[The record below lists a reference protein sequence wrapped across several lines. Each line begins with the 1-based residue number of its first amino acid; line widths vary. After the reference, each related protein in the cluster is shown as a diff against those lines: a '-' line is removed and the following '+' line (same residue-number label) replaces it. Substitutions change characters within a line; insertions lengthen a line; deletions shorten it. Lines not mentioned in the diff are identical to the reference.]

1 MAEWNK
7 EDEELFK
14 KYAMDIQKK
23 ILSGGYTDPE
33 EIKKESDRIVKH
45 HNIEDAHAILGNT
58 FGRGGGT
65 RWAKAKG
72 IEGLI
77 DTVEL
82 VSMMAG
88 AGKGT
93 GKDYAKR
100 HLPQNNAKMFKEAG
114 ENLLVGEDV
123 EKKVAGGEGQNYRT
137 TTTTTKAALKTNDL
151 SAKEFKKLRDE
162 FRKNSSYGSSGG
174 FGDFSLDPNDLETK
188 KLIEKFKKE
197 RPTTSEED
205 ANYNP
210 YMKLTRDERRAAAS
224 REGYDYVGDHERAGK
239 KMREELEK
247 KPTEII
253 PKWKD
258 PKMTEPNTVIN
269 KGVPKSII
277 SDNLRN
283 RNKNDATA
291 ANYANRM
298 LDKLVYFM
306 DSYGDTPIGKA
317 LRKTALSTFD
327 WKLSEPGTTGN
338 LPQQYKDTINRGTG
352 SAERPVKTKGL
363 RNAVTKSGKDYF
375 ETALK
380 PAMEK
385 LRNQFDSIY
394 SEKDAIK
401 YAERIA
407 GRKFPD
413 KRAAVAFLAAAVA
426 NALYSE
432 DLSEDLSEKQHKSK
446 LYEDEGLIPSEGT
459 YGARYNAERL
469 AGNDRAK
476 MLKAGDLLINDW
488 LGKFSEKNIDEDD
501 IEVLEEI
508 RDIMNSYNKSKGQ
521 PIRASDSIIADI
533 LSNPVYMK
541 MFNKYNDPMLH
552 MK

>member
-7 EDEELFK
+7 EDEELFE
-14 KYAMDIQKK
+14 KYAKDFEKK
-23 ILSGGYTDPE
+23 ILFGGYTDPE

-65 RWAKAKG
+65 KWAKSKG
-72 IEGLI
+72 LEGFVDAAVLAA
-77 DTVEL
+77 
-82 VSMMAG
+82 MMAG
-88 AGKGT
+88 AGAGT

-100 HLPQNNAKMFKEAG
+100 HLPQNNAKMFEEAG

-123 EKKVAGGEGQNYRT
+123 EKKVAGGEGQNYK
-137 TTTTTKAALKTNDL
+137 TTTTKASLKTNDL
-151 SAKEFKKLRDE
+151 SAKEFKKLRDG
-162 FRKNSSYGSSGG
+162 FRKTISDSD
-174 FGDFSLDPNDLETK
+174 FGDYSKLDPNDIETN
-188 KLIEKFKKE
+188 KLIEKFKNE
-197 RPTTSEED
+197 RPTTSKED

-210 YMKLTRDERRAAAS
+210 YMKLERDERRAAAS
-224 REGYDYVGDHERAGK
+224 KAGYDYLGDHGRAGK
-239 KMREELEK
+239 KLREELEK
-247 KPTEII
+247 RPIEII
-253 PKWKD
+253 YKQKD
-258 PKMTEPNTVIN
+258 SKMTEPNTVIN
-269 KGVPKSII
+269 KGVPKSKIN
-277 SDNLRN
+277 DNLRN

-291 ANYANRM
+291 AEYYNRM

-317 LRKTALSTFD
+317 LRKTAESTSD
-327 WKLSEPGTTGN
+327 WKLSEPGTTGY
-338 LPQQYKDTINRGTG
+338 LPQQYKNVINMETKDP
-352 SAERPVKTKGL
+352 ATPKKTKGL
-363 RNAVTKSGKDYF
+363 RDAITKSGQDYA
-375 ETALK
+375 EKALNPIK
-380 PAMEK
+380 EK
-385 LRNQFDSIY
+385 LRNQFESIY
-394 SEKDAIK
+394 SEKDILK

-407 GRKFPD
+407 GRKFTD
-413 KRAAVAFLAAAVA
+413 KKTAVAFLASVVA
-426 NALYSE
+426 NTLHSE
-432 DLSEDLSEKQHKSK
+432 DLSEGLVEHKSK

-521 PIRASDSIIADI
+521 SIRASDSVIADI

>member
-7 EDEELFK
+7 EDEELFE
-14 KYAMDIQKK
+14 KYAKDFEKK
-23 ILSGGYTDPE
+23 ILFGGYTDPE

-65 RWAKAKG
+65 RWAKSKG
-72 IEGLI
+72 LEGFVDAAVLAA
-77 DTVEL
+77 T
-82 VSMMAG
+82 MAG
-88 AGKGT
+88 AGAGT

-100 HLPQNNAKMFKEAG
+100 HLPQNNAKMFEEAG

-123 EKKVAGGEGQNYRT
+123 EKKVAGGEGQNYK
-137 TTTTTKAALKTNDL
+137 TTTTKASLKTNDL
-151 SAKEFKKLRDE
+151 SAKEFKKLRDG
-162 FRKNSSYGSSGG
+162 FRKSMSDSD
-174 FGDFSLDPNDLETK
+174 FGDYNSLDANDPETK
-188 KLIEKFKKE
+188 KLIEKFKNEK
-197 RPTTSEED
+197 PTTSEED

-210 YMKLTRDERRAAAS
+210 YMKLTREERRAAAS
-224 REGYDYVGDHERAGK
+224 KAGYDSLGEHERAGK
-239 KMREELEK
+239 KMREELKK

-253 PKWKD
+253 YKQKD

-269 KGVPKSII
+269 TGVSKSVI
-277 SDNLRN
+277 SNNLRN
-283 RNKNDATA
+283 RNKSDAKIANDAE
-291 ANYANRM
+291 RM
-298 LDKLVYFM
+298 LDKFVYFM
-306 DSYGDTPIGKA
+306 DSYGETPIGTAIRKA
-317 LRKTALSTFD
+317 AKRDFD
-327 WKLSEPGTTGN
+327 WELSKEGASNN
-338 LPQQYKDTINRGTG
+338 LSKDYKDIINTEMRSPGRVE
-352 SAERPVKTKGL
+352 SSKKFRENNKTREILKYAKQ
-363 RNAVTKSGKDYF
+363 NIKHQF
-375 ETALK
+375 ESI
-380 PAMEK
+380 P
-385 LRNQFDSIY
+385 DSSI
-394 SEKDAIK
+394 IK
-401 YAERIA
+401 HAERIF
-407 GRKFPD
+407 GERFP
-413 KRAAVAFLAAAVA
+413 KATAVALLASAVA
-426 NALYSE
+426 NMLYSE

-521 PIRASDSIIADI
+521 SIRASDSVIADI

>member
-33 EIKKESDRIVKH
+33 EIKRESDRIVKH

-58 FGRGGGT
+58 FGRGGGS
-65 RWAKAKG
+65 RWAKSKG
-72 IEGLI
+72 FEGLV
-77 DTVEL
+77 DTIEL
-82 VSMMAG
+82 AAMIAG
-88 AGKGT
+88 AGAGT

-123 EKKVAGGEGQNYRT
+123 EKKVAGGEGQNYKT
-137 TTTTTKAALKTNDL
+137 TTTTTKASLKTNDL

-162 FRKNSSYGSSGG
+162 FRKNSSYGSSGSE
-174 FGDFSLDPNDLETK
+174 FGDYSLDPNDLETK

-210 YMKLTRDERRAAAS
+210 YMKLERDVRRDAAS
-224 REGYDYVGDHERAGK
+224 KAGYDSLGEHERAGK

-247 KPTEII
+247 KPTETI
-253 PKWKD
+253 PKYKD

-277 SDNLRN
+277 SENLRD
-283 RNKNDATA
+283 RNKKDAKVANDAE
-291 ANYANRM
+291 RM
-298 LDKLVYFM
+298 LDRFTYFM
-306 DSYGDTPIGKA
+306 DTYGDTSIGTAIRKA
-317 LRKTALSTFD
+317 AKKDFD
-327 WKLSEPGTTGN
+327 WELSKDGASNN
-338 LPQQYKDTINRGTG
+338 LSKDYKDIINTEIRSPERVEG
-352 SAERPVKTKGL
+352 SKKFRENNKT
-363 RNAVTKSGKDYF
+363 R
-375 ETALK
+375 EILK
-380 PAMEK
+380 YAKQNIMHQLESIPD
-385 LRNQFDSIY
+385 DSI
-394 SEKDAIK
+394 IK
-401 YAERIA
+401 HAERIF
-407 GRKFPD
+407 GERFP
-413 KRAAVAFLAAAVA
+413 KRTAIVLLASAVA
-426 NALYSE
+426 NLLYSE
-432 DLSEDLSEKQHKSK
+432 DLSEEDSGKKHKSK

-521 PIRASDSIIADI
+521 SIRASDSVIADI

>member
-7 EDEELFK
+7 EDEALFE
-14 KYAMDIQKK
+14 KYAKDFEKK

-65 RWAKAKG
+65 KWAKSKG
-72 IEGLI
+72 LEGFVDAAVLAA
-77 DTVEL
+77 T
-82 VSMMAG
+82 MAG
-88 AGKGT
+88 AGAGT

-100 HLPQNNAKMFKEAG
+100 HLPQNNAKMFEEAG

-123 EKKVAGGEGQNYRT
+123 EKKVAGGEGQNYKT
-137 TTTTTKAALKTNDL
+137 NTTTTTKASLKTNDL
-151 SAKEFKKLRDE
+151 SAQEFKKLRDG
-162 FRKNSSYGSSGG
+162 FRKSMSDSD
-174 FGDFSLDPNDLETK
+174 FGDYSKLDPNDLETK
-188 KLIEKFKKE
+188 KLIEKFKNE
-197 RPTTSEED
+197 RPTTSKED

-224 REGYDYVGDHERAGK
+224 KAGYDSLGDHERAGK

-253 PKWKD
+253 YKQKD

-269 KGVPKSII
+269 KGVPKSEI

-283 RNKNDATA
+283 RNKNDAMA

-298 LDKLVYFM
+298 LDKLAYFM

-317 LRKTALSTFD
+317 LRKTAESTSD
-327 WKLSEPGTTGN
+327 WKLSEPGTTGY
-338 LPQQYKDTINRGTG
+338 LPQQYKNVINMETRST
-352 SAERPVKTKGL
+352 ERPVKTKGL
-363 RNAVTKSGKDYF
+363 RNAITKSGKDYF

-407 GRKFPD
+407 GRKFTD

-432 DLSEDLSEKQHKSK
+432 DLGEHKSK

-469 AGNDRAK
+469 VGNDRAK

-488 LGKFSEKNIDEDD
+488 LGKFSEKNIDEED

-521 PIRASDSIIADI
+521 PIRTSDSVIADI

-541 MFNKYNDPMLH
+541 MFNKYTDPMLH

>member
-1 MAEWNK
+1 MSEWNK

-58 FGRGGGT
+58 FGRGGGS

-72 IEGLI
+72 FEGLV
-77 DTVEL
+77 DTAVL
-82 VSMMAG
+82 VATMAG
-88 AGKGT
+88 AGNGT

-123 EKKVAGGEGQNYRT
+123 EKKVAGGEGQNYK
-137 TTTTTKAALKTNDL
+137 TTTTKASLKTNDL
-151 SAKEFKKLRDE
+151 SAQEFKKLRDS
-162 FRKNSSYGSSGG
+162 FRKSMSDSD
-174 FGDFSLDPNDLETK
+174 FGEYNSLDPNDLETK
-188 KLIEKFKKE
+188 KLIEKFKNE
-197 RPTTSEED
+197 RPTTSKED

-210 YMKLTRDERRAAAS
+210 YMKLERDVRRAAAT
-224 REGYDYVGDHERAGK
+224 REGYDYLGDHGRAGK
-239 KMREELEK
+239 KMREEREK
-247 KPTEII
+247 KPTEVIYTQ
-253 PKWKD
+253 KKD
-258 PKMTEPNTVIN
+258 SKMTEPNTVIN

-277 SDNLRN
+277 NDNLRDH
-283 RNKNDATA
+283 NKKDAKIANDAE
-291 ANYANRM
+291 RM
-298 LDKLVYFM
+298 LDRFTYFM
-306 DSYGDTPIGKA
+306 DTYGDTSIGKA
-317 LRKTALSTFD
+317 IRKAAKKDFD
-327 WKLSEPGTTGN
+327 WELSKDVASNN
-338 LPQQYKDTINRGTG
+338 LSKDYKDIINTEMRSPERLEG
-352 SAERPVKTKGL
+352 SKKFRENNKTREILKYAKQ
-363 RNAVTKSGKDYF
+363 NIKHQF
-375 ETALK
+375 ESI
-380 PAMEK
+380 PD
-385 LRNQFDSIY
+385 DSI
-394 SEKDAIK
+394 IK
-401 YAERIA
+401 HAERIF
-407 GRKFPD
+407 GERFP
-413 KRAAVAFLAAAVA
+413 KETAVALLASLVA
-426 NALYSE
+426 NMLYSE
-432 DLSEDLSEKQHKSK
+432 DLSEDLSGDSGKEHKSK

-508 RDIMNSYNKSKGQ
+508 RNIMNSYNKSKGQ
-521 PIRASDSIIADI
+521 PIRASDSVIADI

-541 MFNKYNDPMLH
+541 MFNKYTDPMLH

>member
-7 EDEELFK
+7 EDEELFE
-14 KYAMDIQKK
+14 KYAKDFEKK
-23 ILSGGYTDPE
+23 ILFGGYTDPE

-65 RWAKAKG
+65 KWAKSKG
-72 IEGLI
+72 LEGFVDAAVLAA
-77 DTVEL
+77 T
-82 VSMMAG
+82 MAG
-88 AGKGT
+88 AGAGT

-100 HLPQNNAKMFKEAG
+100 HLPQNNAKMFEEAG

-123 EKKVAGGEGQNYRT
+123 EKKVAGGEGQNYKT
-137 TTTTTKAALKTNDL
+137 TTAKASLKTNDL
-151 SAKEFKKLRDE
+151 SAKEFKKLRDG
-162 FRKNSSYGSSGG
+162 FRKSMSDSD
-174 FGDFSLDPNDLETK
+174 FGDYNSLDANDLETK
-188 KLIEKFKKE
+188 KLIEKFKNEK
-197 RPTTSEED
+197 PTTSEED

-210 YMKLTRDERRAAAS
+210 YMRLTREERRAAAS
-224 REGYDYVGDHERAGK
+224 KAGYDSLGEHERAGK
-239 KMREELEK
+239 KLREELEK

-253 PKWKD
+253 YKQKD

-269 KGVPKSII
+269 TGVPKSKI
-277 SDNLRN
+277 SENLRN

-291 ANYANRM
+291 AEYYNRM

-317 LRKTALSTFD
+317 LRKTAESTSD
-327 WKLSEPGTTGN
+327 WKLSEPGTTGY
-338 LPQQYKDTINRGTG
+338 LPQQYKNVINMETKDP
-352 SAERPVKTKGL
+352 ATPKKTKGL
-363 RNAVTKSGKDYF
+363 RDAITKSGQDYAKK
-375 ETALK
+375 ALNPIK
-380 PAMEK
+380 EK

-394 SEKDAIK
+394 SEKDALK
-401 YAERIA
+401 YAERIS
-407 GRKFPD
+407 GRKFTD
-413 KRAAVAFLAAAVA
+413 KKTAIAFLASAVA
-426 NALYSE
+426 NTLH
-432 DLSEDLSEKQHKSK
+432 SEDLSEKQHKSK

-508 RDIMNSYNKSKGQ
+508 RNIMNSYNKSKGQ
-521 PIRASDSIIADI
+521 SIRASDSVIADI

-541 MFNKYNDPMLH
+541 MFNKYTDPMLH

>member
-1 MAEWNK
+1 MSEWNK

-14 KYAMDIQKK
+14 KYAMDFQKK

-58 FGRGGGT
+58 FGRGGGS
-65 RWAKAKG
+65 RWAKSKG
-72 IEGLI
+72 FEGFVDAAVLAA
-77 DTVEL
+77 T
-82 VSMMAG
+82 MAG
-88 AGKGT
+88 VGAGT

-137 TTTTTKAALKTNDL
+137 TTTKASLKTNDL

-162 FRKNSSYGSSGG
+162 FRKNSSYGSSGSE
-174 FGDFSLDPNDLETK
+174 FGDYSLDPNDLETK

-210 YMKLTRDERRAAAS
+210 YMKLERDVRRDAAS
-224 REGYDYVGDHERAGK
+224 KAGYDSLGEHERAGK
-239 KMREELEK
+239 KMREELKK
-247 KPTEII
+247 KPTETI
-253 PKWKD
+253 PKYKD

-283 RNKNDATA
+283 RNKNDAVA
-291 ANYANRM
+291 AEYSNRM

-317 LRKTALSTFD
+317 LRKTALSTSD

-338 LPQQYKDTINRGTG
+338 LPQQYKDVINMETRNT
-352 SAERPVKTKGL
+352 ERPVKTKGL
-363 RNAVTKSGKDYF
+363 RDAITKSGKDYF

-394 SEKDAIK
+394 SEKAALK

-407 GRKFPD
+407 GRKFTD
-413 KRAAVAFLAAAVA
+413 KRAAVGFLAFVVA
-426 NALYSE
+426 NVLYSE
-432 DLSEDLSEKQHKSK
+432 DLSEEGLGKEHKSK

-508 RDIMNSYNKSKGQ
+508 RNIMNSYNKSKGQ
-521 PIRASDSIIADI
+521 PIRASDSVIADI

-541 MFNKYNDPMLH
+541 MFNKYTDPMLH